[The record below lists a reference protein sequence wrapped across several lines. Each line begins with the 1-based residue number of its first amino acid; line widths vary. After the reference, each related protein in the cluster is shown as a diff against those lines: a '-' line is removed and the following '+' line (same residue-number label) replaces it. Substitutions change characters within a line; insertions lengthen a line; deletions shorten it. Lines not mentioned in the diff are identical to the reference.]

1 MPTTVSFG
9 ANLNTL
15 NGALSPYLQDLVQ
28 TGFLE
33 RYLEIGLSSQLGYNR
48 LALRETIPNG
58 IGESV
63 TKSKFGRKP
72 PVTRPINPSFM
83 SSFDSGLQPSAY
95 GTEQYSYIMQPY
107 GDSADVNLL
116 QSETMIADQLKAF
129 AFNNGVQAA
138 QSLDRIAKQKLFAAY
153 GTGNTF
159 ATATGSSTSVHVDDI
174 RGFQTV
180 IYNGRPTAV
189 SASTPLNCV
198 EINASTGQQVQTFT
212 VTAAAA
218 DSVNASIFPSSDP
231 LNFVSDGISG
241 TLTLANTSS
250 SPQQGNAIV
259 ATSAAT
265 IIRPNA
271 KVTTTALTAAD
282 IISMGTIFD
291 GVTQLRNNAVPPMSS
306 GNYECTLSNTSLRQL
321 FADQDFKVLFA
332 GRDQSAE
339 FRAFDI
345 ISMFGVTFV
354 PNTEAYQQSAGT
366 DGSVTLSVNVQRP
379 IISGDGTLL
388 RGDFEGL
395 QTWLNREGV
404 SAVGTVMLVDGVA
417 QVLRP
422 PMDRLQTTVSLSW
435 MWVGDY
441 AVPTDL
447 TATPSIIPTASSAA
461 FKRAVVIEHASS

>member
-1 MPTTVSFG
+1 MATNVSFG
-9 ANLNTL
+9 GNLNTVV
-15 NGALSPYLQDLVQ
+15 GGLSPYLQDLVQ

-33 RYLEIGLSSQLGYNR
+33 RYLEIGLNSVLGYNR
-48 LALRETIPNG
+48 LSMREQIPNG
-58 IGESV
+58 VGESV

-83 SSFDSGLQPSAY
+83 SSFDSGLQPSSY
-95 GTEQYSYIMQPY
+95 QTEQYSYIMQPY

-116 QSETMIADQLKAF
+116 QAEVQIADQLKAF
-129 AFNNGVQAA
+129 SYNNGVQAA
-138 QSLDRIAKQKLFAAY
+138 QSLDRIAKLKLFAAY
-153 GTGNTF
+153 DTGNTF
-159 ATATGSSTSVHVDDI
+159 ATATGSTTSVHVDDI

-189 SASTPLNCV
+189 TAGTPLNCV
-198 EINASTGQQVQTFT
+198 EISATTGQQVQTFS
-212 VTAAAA
+212 VTAAVA
-218 DSVNASIFPSSDP
+218 DSVNTSIFPSSDP

-241 TLTLANTSS
+241 TLTIVATSA
-250 SPQQGNAIV
+250 PQVGNAIV
-259 ATSAAT
+259 STQAAT

-271 KVTTTALTAAD
+271 RVTTTALTGAD

-291 GVTQLRNNAVPPMSS
+291 SVTQLRNNAVPPMPS

-321 FADQDFKVLFA
+321 FADQDFKVLYA
-332 GRDQSAE
+332 GRDQSME
-339 FRAFDI
+339 FKAFDI
-345 ISMFGVTFV
+345 IQMFGVTFV
-354 PNTEAYQQSAGT
+354 PNTEAYQQSPAT
-366 DGSVTLSVNVQRP
+366 DGSVTLNVKVDRP
-379 IISGDGTLL
+379 IVSGEGTIL

-395 QTWLNREGV
+395 TTWLNKEGV
-404 SAVGTVMLVDGVA
+404 NPVGSVMLVDGIA

-461 FKRAVVIEHASS
+461 FKRSVVIEHASS

>member
-1 MPTTVSFG
+1 MANVSFG

-63 TKSKFGRKP
+63 TKSKFGRKA

-83 SSFDSGLQPSAY
+83 SSFDSGLQPSSY

-116 QSETMIADQLKAF
+116 QAETMIADQLKAF
-129 AFNNGVQAA
+129 AYNNGVQAA
-138 QSLDRIAKQKLFAAY
+138 QSLDRLAKLKLFAAY
-153 GTGNTF
+153 DTGNTF
-159 ATATGSSTSVHVDDI
+159 ATATGTTTSVHVDDI

-180 IYNGRPTAV
+180 IYNGRPTSV
-189 SASTPLNCV
+189 SSSTPLNCI

-212 VTAAAA
+212 VTGAAA
-218 DSVNASIFPSSDP
+218 DAVNTSIYPSSDP
-231 LNFVSDGISG
+231 LNFVSDGVSG
-241 TLTLANTSS
+241 TLTIAATTG
-250 SPQQGNAIV
+250 PIQGNALV
-259 ATSAAT
+259 STAAAT

-271 KVTTTALTAAD
+271 RVTTTSLTAAD
-282 IISMGTIFD
+282 IISMGTIMD
-291 GVTQLRNNAVPPMSS
+291 AVTQLRNNAVPPMPS
-306 GNYECTLSNTSLRQL
+306 GNYECTLGNTSLRQL

-354 PNTEAYQQSAGT
+354 PNTEAYQQAAAT
-366 DGSVTLSVNVQRP
+366 DGSVSLSVNVQRP
-379 IISGDGTLL
+379 IISGDGALL

-395 QTWLNREGV
+395 QTWLNRDGV

-447 TATPSIIPTASSAA
+447 TATPTIIPTASSAA